1 MTADPNADVDTD
13 IHLDIDV
20 LIVGAGLSGIGA
32 ACRLQT
38 RTRRTYAVLEARD
51 AIGGTWDLFRY
62 PGMRSDSDMFT
73 LGYPFRPWRDR
84 AAIAD
89 GASILRY
96 IRETAAEYAVDRH
109 IRFGHKVV
117 SASWSSQAA
126 RWTVTALAGPQQR
139 PVTATCKFLYLCT
152 GYYDYERGHE
162 IDVPG
167 SDQFAGTIVHPQHW
181 PEDLDYRGR
190 EVVVVG
196 SGATAV
202 TLVPALAREAAHVTM
217 VQRSPTY
224 IVSRPSRDRLA
235 DWLRATLPKAVAHRL
250 ARGKNIGLTVLGYAL
265 MRRWPR
271 KAAHLLRQQTAKLLP
286 PSIPVDPHF
295 VPNYD
300 PWDQRLCLVPDGD
313 LFAAL
318 RTGRADILT
327 DQIAEFTPKGLLLAS
342 GTHLD
347 ADLVVTATGLTMV
360 GFGQIQLRIDDHPV
374 DPADA
379 LIYRGM
385 MFSDIPNLIWCVGYV
400 NNSWTLRADL
410 TARQACRLL
419 NHMNRHGYA
428 ACTPR
433 ASATITAAP
442 LRPLLSLRS
451 GYVLRAAPH
460 LPKQGTSG
468 PWRFRQNYL
477 LDAATL
483 RLSRVAH
490 PTLEFTHPHLHPQPK

>member
-1 MTADPNADVDTD
+1 MGVDT
-13 IHLDIDV
+13 DV

-38 RTRRTYAVLEARD
+38 RTRRSYAVLEARD

-84 AAIAD
+84 TAIAD

-96 IRETAAEYAVDRH
+96 IRQTAAEFGVDRR
-109 IRFGHKVV
+109 IRFGHRVV
-117 SASWSSQAA
+117 SASWSSARA
-126 RWTVTALAGPQQR
+126 RWTVTALAGPDRR
-139 PVTATCKFLYLCT
+139 PVILTCRFLYLCT
-152 GYYDYERGHE
+152 GYYDYRRGHE
-162 IDVPG
+162 IEIPG
-167 SDQFAGTIVHPQHW
+167 REQFAGTVVHPQHW
-181 PEDLDYRGR
+181 PDGLDYRGR

-224 IVSRPSRDRLA
+224 VISRPSRDRLA
-235 DWLRATLPKAVAHRL
+235 DGLRAVLPQAAAYRL
-250 ARGKNIGLTVLGYAL
+250 VRAKNIALTVFGYAL

-271 KAAHLLRQQTAKLLP
+271 KAAQLIRQQAAKLLP
-286 PSIPVDPHF
+286 TSVPVDPHF
-295 VPNYD
+295 TPGYD

-318 RTGRADILT
+318 RSGRADIVT

-360 GFGQIQLRIDDHPV
+360 GFGQIRLEVDGRAV
-374 DPADA
+374 DPGGA

-385 MFSDIPNLIWCVGYV
+385 MFSDVPNLVWCVGYV

-410 TARQACRLL
+410 TARHACRLL
-419 NHMNRHGYA
+419 NHMERRGYA

-433 ASATITAAP
+433 ATTDVIAAAA
-442 LRPLLSLRS
+442 RPLLDLRS
-451 GYVLRAAPH
+451 GYVLRAAPR

-477 LDAATL
+477 LDAAAL
-483 RLSRVAH
+483 RFGRIRDPA
-490 PTLEFTHPHLHPQPK
+490 LEFRTFAR